1 VKWHN
6 HKILTAAVVFT
17 ATHNFISTIAATI
30 GSIFPDLIEIWLYGD
45 NGNKNHRKLSHWW
58 VIYFAGILLFSHF
71 AKITV
76 TYSNLLQLSKE
87 GQLQMVL
94 FFIAKFFMVG
104 ALLHIIQDTF
114 CGKVPLLNPNKK
126 EFGFRIFKTGSFGEY
141 VFTSL
146 VIIIMVTIFIFKK
159 GGI

>member
-1 VKWHN
+1 MKWHN
-6 HKILTAAVVFT
+6 HKILTAGIVFA

-45 NGNKNHRKLSHWW
+45 NGTKNHRKLSHWW
-58 VIYFAGILLFSHF
+58 VIYFAGIILFSHLI
-71 AKITV
+71 AIKITDKNFIQLISSG
-76 TYSNLLQLSKE
+76 YLQ
-87 GQLQMVL
+87 QAI
-94 FFIAKFFMVG
+94 FFIAKFFMIG

-146 VIIIMVTIFIFKK
+146 VIVIMIAIFISKK

>member
-1 VKWHN
+1 MKWHN
-6 HKILTAAVVFT
+6 HKIITAAVIFT

-45 NGNKNHRKLSHWW
+45 NGTKNHRKLSHWW

-76 TYSNLLQLSKE
+76 TYGNLFQLSKE

-94 FFIAKFFMVG
+94 FFIAKFFMIG
-104 ALLHIIQDTF
+104 ALLHIIQDAF

-126 EFGFRIFKTGSFGEY
+126 EFGFKIFKTGSPGEY
-141 VFTSL
+141 VFTML
-146 VIIIMVTIFIFKK
+146 VAGIAIFILK
-159 GGI
+159 GGGI